1 MFLLIISLLLVIIA
15 AYAIYRHFK
24 SRPNNTLDAGRRNK
38 KH

>member
-1 MFLLIISLLLVIIA
+1 MFLLTLSAILIVIA

-24 SRPNNTLDAGRRNK
+24 TRRTSSLDAKRRNK

>member
-1 MFLLIISLLLVIIA
+1 MFLLIVSLLLVVIA

-24 SRPNNTLDAGRRNK
+24 SRRNNTLDAGRRNK